1 MTTDAVQSPP
11 PGTSRRGLF
20 KQAAAVA
27 GGTVALGFPAVVRAQ
42 TPVRWRIQTAWD
54 AGTAGYTAFQKY
66 CASVKDM
73 SEGKLQFQ
81 PMLVDTDGKTKLTL

>member
-1 MTTDAVQSPP
+1 MTTDADPSAPNV
-11 PGTSRRGLF
+11 TSRRGLF
-20 KQAAAVA
+20 KAAAVA
-27 GGTVALGFPAVVRAQ
+27 GGTAALAFPAVVRAQ